1 MVFTQEHDPL
11 DFIRKTAIFDGA
23 RVAGINRSFIVVL
36 KSMREF
42 PRYCALILAVTLCLF
57 SGGLPIVIASCP
69 MMNSTKAC
77 CLAQDMA
84 GKPAIHPPVDRSCC
98 KTTLAAERSTTEFLR
113 GQENSQYFPVFTEL
127 LFLPS
132 SSTCILRAPTFLHL
146 DKQSHSPPLAQ
157 LIVSSSILV
166 I

>member
-1 MVFTQEHDPL
+1 
-11 DFIRKTAIFDGA
+11 
-23 RVAGINRSFIVVL
+23 
-36 KSMREF
+36 MREF

-69 MMNSTKAC
+69 MMNSTKALLPRAGYGRQAC
-77 CLAQDMA
+77 DSPPGGPVVLQDDAGSRAQ
-84 GKPAIHPPVDRSCC
+84 HDRNFSGGR
-98 KTTLAAERSTTEFLR
+98 KTH
-113 GQENSQYFPVFTEL
+113 NIFPVFTEL

-132 SSTCILRAPTFLHL
+132 SSTCNPSCSDIFTL